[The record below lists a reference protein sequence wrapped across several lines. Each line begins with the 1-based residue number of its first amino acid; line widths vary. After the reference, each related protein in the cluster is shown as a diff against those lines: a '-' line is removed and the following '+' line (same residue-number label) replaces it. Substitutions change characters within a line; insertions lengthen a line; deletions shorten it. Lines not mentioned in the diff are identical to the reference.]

1 MPKTIKELQAET
13 NIDPDFISELAKYLS
28 TTKIK
33 DYDVNKYLEV
43 NRVTCTIQFDE
54 QKNAHLSN
62 VNSID
67 CDIRVNY

>member
-33 DYDVNKYLEV
+33 DYDVNKYVEV
-43 NRVTCTIQFDE
+43 NRVTCTI
-54 QKNAHLSN
+54 
-62 VNSID
+62 
-67 CDIRVNY
+67 

>member
-1 MPKTIKELQAET
+1 MPKTIKELQAKT
-13 NIDPDFISELAKYLS
+13 SIDPDFFSELAKYLS
-28 TTKIK
+28 TTEIR

-43 NRVTCTIQFDE
+43 NGVTCTIWFDN